1 MVIMAHACR
10 TFRITTSEGKTIA
23 LGAISA
29 KQAEHF
35 LAVIRPDWKVA
46 LIEEIPELPE
56 QKPWFYFLVKLFFPV
71 IAILKLVT
79 FALENLFSFGA
90 ILEDRMALALIVMN
104 GANFILN

>member
-1 MVIMAHACR
+1 MAQRCR

-56 QKPWFYFLVKLFFPV
+56 QK
-71 IAILKLVT
+71 
-79 FALENLFSFGA
+79 E
-90 ILEDRMALALIVMN
+90 
-104 GANFILN
+104 